1 MALMKITEPGAS
13 FSNPSRKNVIGI
25 DLGTTNSL
33 VATVKQGKPEVI
45 SDKDGYEL
53 LPSVVYYGHKERV
66 YVGSDALE
74 FADSNPVDTL
84 MSVKRF
90 LGREKESI
98 ASEASMHKLTPEG
111 DDINFVTASGI
122 VNPVQASAEIL
133 STLSSRA
140 RDFFQEDIEGAVITV
155 PAYFNDAQRQATK
168 DAARLAGINV
178 IRLLNEPTAA
188 ALAYGLESKEQ
199 GVIAV
204 YDLGGGTFD
213 ISILRLHA
221 GVFEVIATGGDTSL
235 GGDDIDLLIYNWLAE
250 EIGVADP
257 DFSVRRRMLAAV
269 KVAKEALS
277 DSEAAVIDTSFLDES
292 DKCFEITQAIL
303 SSIIEPLVM
312 RTILACRR
320 CLKDAGVTSM
330 EIDNVVMVGGSTRI
344 VSIQKSISEF
354 FGREPL
360 AGIDPDNVV
369 AIGAAQQANILVGN
383 DSTNEVLLIDVT
395 PLSLGIETMGG
406 LVEKIIHR
414 NTAIPVTRAQEFT
427 TYKDGQTGLKLHVV
441 QGEREL
447 VVDCRSLAN
456 FELFGIPPMVAGSAR
471 IEVTFQVDADGLLNV
486 TAREKTTGREA
497 SVNVQ
502 PALGLDESE
511 ISAMLE
517 KSFSNAESD
526 INARKMAEQRV
537 HSNQLL
543 DCLSAAIEQDG
554 DSLLSDSEKNDI
566 QLLMHKLEN
575 LLISEDFE
583 KIEHATETLA
593 QASESFAMLRMDRS
607 VQAALEGKRLNDLTE
622 EAES

>member
-1 MALMKITEPGAS
+1 MAVMKITEPGVSLSSQGEKRA
-13 FSNPSRKNVIGI
+13 IGI

-33 VATVKQGKPEVI
+33 VAIVKDGKPEVI
-45 SDKDGYEL
+45 PDKDGREL
-53 LPSVVYYGHKERV
+53 LPSVIYYGHKTHV
-66 YVGSDALE
+66 SVGADALK
-74 FADSNPVDTL
+74 FADSNPGDTL

-90 LGREKESI
+90 LGREKEGI
-98 ASEASMHKLTPEG
+98 ASEASMHNLISEG
-111 DDINFVTASGI
+111 DGASFVTTAGI

-133 STLSSRA
+133 SALSSRA
-140 RDFFQEDIEGAVITV
+140 SDFLHEDIESAVITV

-168 DAARLAGINV
+168 DSARLAGLNV

-199 GVIAV
+199 GMIAV

-235 GGDDIDLLIYNWLAE
+235 GGDDIDLLLYSWLVE
-250 EIGVADP
+250 EIGAADP
-257 DFSVRRRMLAAV
+257 DFSLRRKMLAAV
-269 KVAKEALS
+269 KAAKEALS
-277 DSEAAVIDTSFLDES
+277 DSESVVIDTSFLDEPE
-292 DKCFEITQAIL
+292 KCFEITQGFL
-303 SSIIEPLVM
+303 SSIIEPLVA

-320 CLKDAGVTSM
+320 CLKDAGITPTD
-330 EIDNVVMVGGSTRI
+330 IDNVVMVGGSTRI
-344 VSIQKSISEF
+344 ISVQTAISEF
-354 FGREPL
+354 FGRELL
-360 AGIDPDNVV
+360 AGINPDNVV
-369 AIGAAQQANILVGN
+369 AIGAAQQADILVGN
-383 DSTNEVLLIDVT
+383 NSTNEILLIDVT

-427 TYKDGQTGLKLHVV
+427 TYKDGQTGLMLHVV

-447 VVDCRSLAN
+447 VTDCRSLAN
-456 FELFGIPPMVAGSAR
+456 FELFGIPAMVAGSAR

-486 TAREKTTGREA
+486 NAREKTTGREA
-497 SVNVQ
+497 NVNVQ

-517 KSFSNAESD
+517 ASFSNAEND

-537 HSNQLL
+537 QSNQLL
-543 DCLSAAIEQDG
+543 DCVSAAMEQDG
-554 DSLLSDSEKNDI
+554 DSLLSDSEQSDI
-566 QLLMHKLEN
+566 KLLMDKLEN
-575 LLISEDFE
+575 VLASEDFE

-607 VQAALEGKRLNDLTE
+607 VQVALEGRSVNELSE
-622 EAES
+622 EVDS

>member
-1 MALMKITEPGAS
+1 MALMKITEPGTS
-13 FSNPSRKNVIGI
+13 LNNHSQKNAIGI

-33 VATVKQGKPEVI
+33 VATVNNGKPEVI
-45 SDKDGYEL
+45 PDKDGCEL
-53 LPSVVYYGHKERV
+53 LPSIVYYGQKEHV

-74 FADSNPVDTL
+74 FVDSNPSDTL

-90 LGREKESI
+90 LAREKEDL
-98 ASEASMHKLTPEG
+98 ASEVSMHKLDPEG
-111 DDINFVTASGI
+111 NDINFVTASGI

-133 STLSSRA
+133 STLSNRA
-140 RDFFQEDIEGAVITV
+140 REFLQDDIEGAVITV

-168 DAARLAGINV
+168 DAGRLAGLNV

-199 GVIAV
+199 GMVAV

-235 GGDDIDLLIYNWLAE
+235 GGDDIDLLIYNWLAK
-250 EIGVADP
+250 EIGREDL
-257 DFSVRRRMLAAV
+257 DFSVRRKMLAAV
-269 KVAKEALS
+269 KRAKEILS
-277 DSEAAVIDTSFLDES
+277 ESESAVIDTSFLDEL
-292 DKCFEITQAIL
+292 DKCFEITQAL
-303 SSIIEPLVM
+303 LFSIIEPLVM

-320 CLKDAGVTSM
+320 CLKDAGITQKD
-330 EIDNVVMVGGSTRI
+330 IDNVVMVGGSTRI
-344 VSIQKSISEF
+344 VSIQKAISEF

-383 DSTNEVLLIDVT
+383 DLTNEVLLIDVT

-486 TAREKTTGREA
+486 TAREKTTGSEA

-526 INARKMAEQRV
+526 ISARKMAEQRV

-543 DCLSAAIEQDG
+543 DSLSAAIELDG
-554 DSLLSDSEKNDI
+554 DALLSESEKSDI
-566 QLLMHKLEN
+566 QLLMHKLEDS
-575 LLISEDFE
+575 LISEDLE
-583 KIEHATETLA
+583 NIEHATETLA

-607 VQAALEGKRLNDLTE
+607 VQVALKGKSINNLSE
-622 EAES
+622 EVDS

>member
-235 GGDDIDLLIYNWLAE
+235 GGDDIDLLIYNWLA
-250 EIGVADP
+250 
-257 DFSVRRRMLAAV
+257 
-269 KVAKEALS
+269 
-277 DSEAAVIDTSFLDES
+277 
-292 DKCFEITQAIL
+292 
-303 SSIIEPLVM
+303 
-312 RTILACRR
+312 
-320 CLKDAGVTSM
+320 
-330 EIDNVVMVGGSTRI
+330 
-344 VSIQKSISEF
+344 
-354 FGREPL
+354 
-360 AGIDPDNVV
+360 
-369 AIGAAQQANILVGN
+369 
-383 DSTNEVLLIDVT
+383 
-395 PLSLGIETMGG
+395 
-406 LVEKIIHR
+406 
-414 NTAIPVTRAQEFT
+414 
-427 TYKDGQTGLKLHVV
+427 
-441 QGEREL
+441 
-447 VVDCRSLAN
+447 
-456 FELFGIPPMVAGSAR
+456 
-471 IEVTFQVDADGLLNV
+471 
-486 TAREKTTGREA
+486 
-497 SVNVQ
+497 
-502 PALGLDESE
+502 
-511 ISAMLE
+511 
-517 KSFSNAESD
+517 
-526 INARKMAEQRV
+526 
-537 HSNQLL
+537 
-543 DCLSAAIEQDG
+543 
-554 DSLLSDSEKNDI
+554 
-566 QLLMHKLEN
+566 
-575 LLISEDFE
+575 
-583 KIEHATETLA
+583 
-593 QASESFAMLRMDRS
+593 
-607 VQAALEGKRLNDLTE
+607 
-622 EAES
+622 

>member
-1 MALMKITEPGAS
+1 MALMKITEPGVS
-13 FSNPSRKNVIGI
+13 PSNQGEKRAIGI

-33 VATVKQGKPEVI
+33 VAVVKDGKPEVI
-45 SDKDGYEL
+45 PDNDGHEL
-53 LPSVVYYGHKERV
+53 LPSVVYYGSKE
-66 YVGSDALE
+66 YVCVGTDALKFSE
-74 FADSNPVDTL
+74 SNPTDTL
-84 MSVKRF
+84 VSVKRF
-90 LGREKESI
+90 LGREKVGS
-98 ASEASMHKLTPEG
+98 ASEASMHNLTFEG
-111 DDINFVTASGI
+111 DGISFVTASGI

-133 STLSSRA
+133 SALSSRA
-140 RDFFQEDIEGAVITV
+140 WDFLQEDIEGAVITV

-168 DAARLAGINV
+168 DAARLAGLNV

-199 GVIAV
+199 GMIAV

-257 DFSVRRRMLAAV
+257 DFSVRRKMLAAV

-277 DSEAAVIDTSFLDES
+277 DSETVVIDTSFLDEPE
-292 DKCFEITQAIL
+292 KCLEITQAIL
-303 SSIIEPLVM
+303 FSIIEPLVM

-344 VSIQKSISEF
+344 VSIQKAISDF

-360 AGIDPDNVV
+360 AGINPDNVV

-406 LVEKIIHR
+406 LVEKIINR

-447 VVDCRSLAN
+447 VADCRSLAN

-517 KSFSNAESD
+517 KSFSNVESD

-537 HSNQLL
+537 HSKQLL

-554 DSLLSDSEKNDI
+554 DSLLSDSEKSDI
-566 QLLMHKLEN
+566 QLLMHNLEN

-607 VQAALEGKRLNDLTE
+607 VQAALEGKSVNDLTE
-622 EAES
+622 EIES